1 MKQDNEND
9 SESDVPFGAMMPPPS
24 DDSPEISQGDSVD
37 ENDLGQMEGNGT
49 PSHEGRGLILLK
61 GQLQLPCCRPIVS
74 GSKKFTQIIKRVLPD
89 EAPELLEAFKAK
101 QDKPSRLSRIGLV
114 AGLLL
119 IILGVF
125 HFWPQGKPLRDTSSV
140 YEIPSQTSERVDKKY
155 QELLADCERM
165 MAKKQ
170 YPSCVEQL
178 KPHLDEIL
186 KDQATFAQNS
196 RLLSIYL
203 NCNKLYLSAD
213 LPSLVKL
220 CERAL
225 KYDASPEW
233 QMFKLYFRW
242 EPYKLAY
249 LDYFDLLDA
258 YQTTD
263 ASGRR
268 RVAKRKEKEDRP
280 ALAQRLKDFF
290 REAEKI
296 RATLA
301 NYPETD
307 ETIKITLDKLRCQI
321 LIAQWI
327 VEGYSNYPDDLGNA
341 GVAARE
347 KAYQIAKAYPNDI
360 AFLKLRREIAKRI
373 LDQDHWYY
381 MNFYYFDGNER
392 FSASYLED
400 AINEIDNDILQS
412 KQIQL
417 RNRSS
422 H

>member
-9 SESDVPFGAMMPPPS
+9 SDNDVPFDAMMPLPS
-24 DDSPEISQGDSVD
+24 DDSSETSQDDSVD
-37 ENDLGQMEGNGT
+37 ENDLVQMEGNGP
-49 PSHEGRGLILLK
+49 PSHEERGLILLK
-61 GQLQLPCCRPIVS
+61 GQLQLPCRRPIVS
-74 GSKKFTQIIKRVLPD
+74 GSKKYTQIIKRVLPD

-125 HFWPQGKPLRDTSSV
+125 YFWPQGRPLRDTSSV
-140 YEIPSQTSERVDKKY
+140 YDIPSQTSERVDRQY
-155 QELLADCERM
+155 QNLLADCERM
-165 MAKKQ
+165 MANKQ
-170 YPSCVEQL
+170 YPSCVEKL
-178 KPHLDEIL
+178 KPYLDEIL
-186 KDQATFAQNS
+186 KDPATFAQNS

-203 NCNKLYLSAD
+203 NCNKLFLSAD

-225 KYDASPEW
+225 KFDASPEW

-263 ASGRR
+263 GRR
-268 RVAKRKEKEDRP
+268 GMVKRKEKEDRA
-280 ALAQRLKDFF
+280 ALTRQLKDFF
-290 REAEKI
+290 REAERI
-296 RATLA
+296 RATVA

-360 AFLKLRREIAKRI
+360 AFLRLRREIAKRI
-373 LDQDHWYY
+373 LDQDHWYSF
-381 MNFYYFDGNER
+381 NSYYFDGDER
-392 FSASYLED
+392 FFASYLKD
-400 AINEIDNDILQS
+400 AIKEIDDDILQS